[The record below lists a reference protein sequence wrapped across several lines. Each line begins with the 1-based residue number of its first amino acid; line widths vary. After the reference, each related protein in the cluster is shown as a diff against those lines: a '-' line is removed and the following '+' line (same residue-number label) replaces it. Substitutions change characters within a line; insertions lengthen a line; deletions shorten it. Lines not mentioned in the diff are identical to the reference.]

1 MLKPKQM
8 SRLLIAASRDQMAP
22 VIAEL
27 YRHNLFHIEEYIDAG
42 AEGYEGFKI
51 GTPLSGASEKSA
63 DLIKIRAITNAVS
76 LSADDV
82 DKKPSCSMDEL
93 QTKIEREL
101 PLLEREVEELTVRRS
116 KLDAREKELEQK
128 ITELTPFADIPVD
141 LNLYHGYK
149 RFTAIAGY
157 LSREVVLT
165 VPHEMHVSKR
175 EGKNFIVVV
184 YPTERKSEVEKTLQE
199 AGFQSV
205 PIPAESGSARGRI
218 EFYAGEIAAVKSD
231 ILEISTNLEDVK
243 KKHASFLV
251 ACEELL
257 KAEVDQTEAP
267 LRFATTK
274 QTFVAEGW
282 VPTDQVTAVT
292 NSLIH
297 AAEGKIFVTVVPSDP
312 EHDSVPVEYNNPDFA
327 KPTQVLMDV
336 YSRPGYT
343 EVDPTLM
350 ISIVFPLFFG
360 LILGDVGYGLILLV
374 MAYGLRKFLKGEEGR
389 QLLTVL
395 RNASISTI
403 FFGIIFSEFLGFA
416 IPGWKPV
423 LYSRHLMSE
432 HGGHGPNIPEL
443 MVFSIWIGIAHITL
457 GRLLGMY
464 NHAKQDHGHH
474 RTLAVMANFGWLA
487 VMWGIL
493 IAIWSTAAVPL
504 MPDLTG
510 LPAVVSLLNVGHII
524 GLVLL
529 LAGIIFI
536 ARESVLEVIELPT
549 IVSHVLSYARIV
561 AVGLSSVAIAMV
573 VNFMSITM
581 FIEPQLEN
589 LSVVGVIIIL
599 VGVVVFVL
607 GHALNTALGIL
618 GGGLHSIRLHYVEFF
633 TKFYKGGGKKY
644 IPFGMKRRFTEE

>member
-27 YRHNLFHIEEYIDAG
+27 YRHNLFHIEEYVDAG

-218 EFYAGEIAAVKSD
+218 EFYAGEIAALKTD

-282 VPTDQVTAVT
+282 VPTDQVTVVT

-360 LILGDVGYGLILLV
+360 LILGDVGYGLILLI